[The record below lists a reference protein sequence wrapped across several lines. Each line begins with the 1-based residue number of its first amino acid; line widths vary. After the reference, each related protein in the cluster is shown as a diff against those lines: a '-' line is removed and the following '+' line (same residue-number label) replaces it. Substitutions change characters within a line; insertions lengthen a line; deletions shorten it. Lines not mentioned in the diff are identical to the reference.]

1 MNTNINE
8 LIYTLEILNPKKL
21 EEIRKRHPGYAK
33 ILESGITLGK
43 EDKKNT
49 TDNAVI
55 LIKAELSIASNKEV
69 LQECDTVFPKI
80 IKRIKKHKKLNLFS
94 QIATAIC
101 SATVISTI
109 KKIEWVAIVFGIVGL
124 VASLVPIVND
134 YLITG
139 LDNKKI
145 NESFEELIRYR
156 IEIEGF
162 NKELDFLTKIK
173 SNDIEKIS
181 EIINY
186 SNDKTVTMRKLLILS

>member
-80 IKRIKKHKKLNLFS
+80 IKRIKNHKKLNLFS